1 MKWLKDLILSTS
13 KNSSKRAIA
22 LFTCVLMAIAHAP
35 IIYQGEASNVLL
47 LIGSDMGFICTLL
60 GIASYQNNIKTRQ
73 DGDNKKGSDLP

>member
-35 IIYQGEASNVLL
+35 IILSGDISSILM

-60 GIASYQNNIKTRQ
+60 GIASYQNNIKERIN
-73 DGDNKKGSDLP
+73 GNSKEGSDLP